1 MPSTKPTTATAPIA
15 SARRGAPL
23 RSLRRLSDSSWLG
36 YGFVAPGLA
45 LLSALIF
52 GPLVYSAI
60 LSLYS
65 WSLTQINSAKPFA
78 GLHNYHRIL
87 ADADLGIALRNAF
100 VFVAG
105 SVSVELI
112 LGFAIALAL
121 YHIGRGRKR
130 A

>member
-1 MPSTKPTTATAPIA
+1 MRQPKPTTLTARVSPATGSPF
-15 SARRGAPL
+15 RP
-23 RSLRRLSDSSWLG
+23 LRRLSDSRWLG

-52 GPLVYSAI
+52 GPLVYSGV

-65 WSLTQINSAKPFA
+65 WSLMQINSAKPFA

-87 ADADLGIALRNAF
+87 SDAELGTALRNTF
-100 VFVAG
+100 TFVAG
-105 SVSVELI
+105 SVSVELV

-121 YHIGRGRKR
+121 YNI
-130 A
+130 